1 MLLLAEKIFLRFVA
15 IDFHRKA
22 LADRIAENQLGLK
35 ALDRLS
41 NAQPSGMRIPFSI
54 SKKKG
59 HKSPGDSRPGS
70 VVALNMG
77 DTSINSSPKA
87 EKQKA
92 QMPVVSSH
100 NPERT
105 SKHTTRERKRK
116 QRKAIA
122 VTIVDQ
128 LGDVIGQVALKNSN
142 FNKNGEVSGL
152 QSAKRLAKQLF
163 STLSNVH
170 PPRSHLVVEG

>member
-1 MLLLAEKIFLRFVA
+1 MA

-41 NAQPSGMRIPFSI
+41 NAQPSGMRVPFSI

-59 HKSPGDSRPGS
+59 HKSPGDSRRGS

-77 DTSINSSPKA
+77 DNSASSSPKT

-92 QMPVVSSH
+92 QMVAGH
-100 NPERT
+100 NAERT
-105 SKHTTRERKRK
+105 SKQATRERKRK

-122 VTIVDQ
+122 ATIVDQ
-128 LGDVIGQVALKNSN
+128 LGGVIGQVALKDSK

-152 QSAKRLAKQLF
+152 HSAKKLARQLF

-170 PPRSHLVVEG
+170 PPRSHLIVEGDCPRLSTVHS